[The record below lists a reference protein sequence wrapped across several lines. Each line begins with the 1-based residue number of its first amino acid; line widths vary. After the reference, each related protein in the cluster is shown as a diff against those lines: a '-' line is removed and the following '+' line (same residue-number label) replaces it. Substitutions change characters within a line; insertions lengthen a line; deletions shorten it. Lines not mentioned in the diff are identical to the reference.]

1 MLGVWPGDTPASREI
16 LCDLNRG
23 DSITLSTLH
32 ATVHLG
38 AHADGPNH
46 YGKDA
51 PAIDQ
56 RPLDHYLGPCLVIQV
71 NVVRGAR
78 VNTTAVEVALDRL
91 GVEHGKQRAAN
102 DRGSTTMLKLPPRL
116 LIATGTFPDPFRW
129 NNDFAALDP
138 HLVDRLHELGVMT
151 VGIDTPSVD
160 LIDSK
165 ELPAHAAFLS
175 SNMAILEGLVLN
187 EVPEGVYELIALPLR
202 LVGFDASPVRAI
214 LRSIP

>member
-1 MLGVWPGDTPASREI
+1 
-16 LCDLNRG
+16 
-23 DSITLSTLH
+23 
-32 ATVHLG
+32 
-38 AHADGPNH
+38 
-46 YGKDA
+46 
-51 PAIDQ
+51 
-56 RPLDHYLGPCLVIQV
+56 
-71 NVVRGAR
+71 
-78 VNTTAVEVALDRL
+78 
-91 GVEHGKQRAAN
+91 
-102 DRGSTTMLKLPPRL
+102 
-116 LIATGTFPDPFRW
+116 
-129 NNDFAALDP
+129 
-138 HLVDRLHELGVMT
+138 MT